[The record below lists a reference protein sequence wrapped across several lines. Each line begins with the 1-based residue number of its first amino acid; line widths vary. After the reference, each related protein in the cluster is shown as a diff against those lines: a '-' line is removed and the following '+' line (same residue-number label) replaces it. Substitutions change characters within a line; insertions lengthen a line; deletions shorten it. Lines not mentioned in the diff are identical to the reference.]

1 MFNKEK
7 LLNFIP
13 QYYLGGKV
21 EHVIW
26 VCSDNNISVDFVN
39 DSKTLVGKIN
49 VLDIDIEEGK
59 YGVFNTSQLI
69 KMLGILDNEILIEI
83 IKQNNVAHKFK
94 FSDQTTDILFSL
106 ADQSVISKAP
116 EVKIDEY
123 DIYCNLEKDFFI
135 KFIRSKDSLTE
146 SSLVTFD
153 TKKVVGSDTLFIT
166 LGNNN
171 IGSNRISLTMD
182 AKINQNVPSPIPFN
196 SENIKEILKTN
207 KDSDEAVLSLN
218 NKGLLKFHFKKENT
232 TSTYYIS
239 REN

>member
-13 QYYLGGKV
+13 QYHLGGKV

-26 VCSDNNISVDFVN
+26 VCSDNSISVDFVN

-49 VLDIDIEEGK
+49 VLDVDIDEGK

-69 KMLGILDNEILIEI
+69 KMLGILNNEILIEI
-83 IKQNNVAHKFK
+83 IKQNNIAHKFK
-94 FSDQTTDILFSL
+94 FSDQTTDVFFSL

-116 EVKIDEY
+116 EIKINEY

-135 KFIRSKDSLTE
+135 KFIRSKDSLPE

-171 IGSNRISLTMD
+171 IGSNRISLTVE
-182 AKINQNVPSPIPFN
+182 AKINQTIPSSIPFN

-207 KDSDEAVLSLN
+207 KDSDEAILSLN
-218 NKGLLKFHFKKENT
+218 NKGLLKFYFKKENI